1 MGLEVFYNRKGQ
13 AGLQYFDDDSYRY
26 ISICSPVYD
35 AIKLYYDYA
44 WVNQNGKWGFMTISN
59 DPYYSCSDVTGCV
72 YDDYRAF
79 HDTWA
84 VVKRNGV
91 YSYLSDSGFEKGEFD
106 YATDFCNGYATVT
119 INQKKFKIDKNIN
132 IIEEIVEHSMSNNS
146 SSTSTIAYLKNHY
159 TELVKKAYERNASEQ
174 EINHILKE
182 YEKKAKAITEQ
193 EKRFHALKR
202 IDDITKNL

>member
-26 ISICSPVYD
+26 ITICSPVYD

-79 HDTWA
+79 HDNWA

-106 YATDFCNGYATVT
+106 YATDFCNGYAPVT
-119 INQKKFKIDKNIN
+119 INQ
-132 IIEEIVEHSMSNNS
+132 
-146 SSTSTIAYLKNHY
+146 
-159 TELVKKAYERNASEQ
+159 
-174 EINHILKE
+174 
-182 YEKKAKAITEQ
+182 
-193 EKRFHALKR
+193 
-202 IDDITKNL
+202 